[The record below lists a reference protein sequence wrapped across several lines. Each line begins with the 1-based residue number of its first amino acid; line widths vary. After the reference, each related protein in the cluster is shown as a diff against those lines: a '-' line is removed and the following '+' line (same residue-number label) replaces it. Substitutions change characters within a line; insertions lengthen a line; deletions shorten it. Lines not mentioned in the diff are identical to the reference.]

1 MPISA
6 KWNSSY
12 GGSLVTS
19 KYSPLIDIGVG
30 SASSAYWSGLPV
42 LRMETLRGLTLL
54 QGIGLATP
62 NWQAVA
68 DVESEAGRRPPLVV
82 VSSGRADWIKDG
94 VEAAQEYLDGNREA
108 LGQAYWGVGDMRAV
122 GIGKTD
128 RSGRLVPGTPPPIYA
143 PSRVGTQR
151 SVYVVV
157 HMMEYHYYLQQ
168 LEKTEVKVV
177 GWQFRGAGN
186 VAKRQMAGFGASRF
200 AALQLC
206 KTLHTGI
213 PQPGQANLAAA
224 AWGSAWVF
232 DDNVVALSNCP
243 APQPGP
249 DQHSDGLSD
258 VEEDLT
264 GNVGPTNW
272 VCAGFQAGTKALG
285 LEDVRDQAQ
294 RELGQPAATLPP
306 REKVPGLVQQAV
318 LWNITELVRRNIS
331 IGPGFIA
338 SAEDV
343 SFVNYLKRLAGK
355 DKPPLYQQ
363 YTQISVRKHA
373 PTTGLSDTDENKG
386 AARVNSYRQQLE
398 QICAQAESA
407 GDPAAI
413 VPPPVMLDAGTG
425 GLPVSG
431 FIAAHAGGAG
441 AQAVDMG
448 KAACQAVE
456 QLMAAVLAP
465 DKSGTTVPLTDA
477 AINALFTIPIPP
489 DSVQCRNAPL
499 AGGQS

>member
-1 MPISA
+1 MPISV

-19 KYSPLIDIGVG
+19 KYSPLENIEVG

-42 LRMETLRGLTLL
+42 LRMETLRGLSLL

-62 NWQAVA
+62 NWEAVA
-68 DVESEAGRRPPLVV
+68 AVESRAGRRPPLVV
-82 VSSGRADWIKDG
+82 VSSGRAEWIREG
-94 VEAAQEYLDGNREA
+94 VAAAQEYLDGNRVA

-122 GIGKTD
+122 GIGEKD

-157 HMMEYHYYLQQ
+157 HMMEYHYYSEQ
-168 LEKTEVKVV
+168 LRNTEVNVV

-206 KTLHTGI
+206 KTLRTGI
-213 PQPGQANLAAA
+213 PQPGQANLPAAD
-224 AWGSAWVF
+224 WGSAWVF
-232 DDNVVALSNCP
+232 DDNVVALSNFP
-243 APQPGP
+243 APVPGP
-249 DQHSDGLSD
+249 NQHSDGLSD
-258 VEEDLT
+258 VEDDLT
-264 GNVGPTNW
+264 ANVGPGNW

-285 LEDVRDQAQ
+285 LKDVRDQAQ
-294 RELGQPAATLPP
+294 TELGQPAATLPA
-306 REKVPGLVQQAV
+306 RKEVPGLVQQAV

-355 DKPPLYQQ
+355 GPALYQQ
-363 YTQISVRKHA
+363 YTRISVRKYA
-373 PTTGLSDTDENKG
+373 PTTGLSDQANKG
-386 AARVNSYRQQLE
+386 AARVNSYREQLE
-398 QICAQAESA
+398 GICAREESD
-407 GDPAAI
+407 GDPAAN

-425 GLPVSG
+425 GVPVSG
-431 FIAAHAGGAG
+431 FVEAHAGGAG
-441 AQAVDMG
+441 AQAVDVG

-456 QLMAAVLAP
+456 QLMAEVLAP
-465 DKSGTTVPLTDA
+465 DKSGTTVPLTDD
-477 AINALFTIPIPP
+477 AINALFTIPMPQ

-499 AGGQS
+499 AGGQ